1 MEENNFAYINLKL
14 EENGYTE
21 FDMKGTNENLLY
33 GISAILAKMVVNT
46 KADKTETIKVFLE
59 HIENDINSIIA
70 SGAWDDKPI
79 STEKSTIPV
88 WVDEAYIFNLGV
100 EK

>member
-1 MEENNFAYINLKL
+1 MEENIFAYINLKL

-46 KADKTETIKVFLE
+46 KVDKTDTIKVFLE
-59 HIENDINSIIA
+59 QIESDIKSIIA
-70 SGAWDDKPI
+70 SGAWDDKSI
-79 STEKSTIPV
+79 TTEENNIPV
-88 WVDEAYIFNLGV
+88 WVDEAYLFNAGD